1 MTQPLSVLA
10 IGIVCVATLALGA
23 LGLRLAKGTSD
34 FYVAGRAVNP
44 WRNASAIGGEYLSAA
59 SYLGV
64 AGLVYEN
71 GVDMLWMPVGYTV
84 GYLVLLVLIAAPL
97 RRSGAYTLPDF
108 AESRLESATLRR
120 GCAVLVVAIG
130 WLYLLP
136 QMQGAGLA
144 LQHVSGLPPWVGAV
158 VLTVI
163 VTLNV
168 AAGGMRAVTLVQSV
182 QYWIKL
188 SAIAVPAFV
197 LLAVWA
203 QAGAPQPHAD
213 TSWWQPL
220 TSSEPISR
228 SLFTT
233 YSTLAALCLG
243 TMGLP
248 HIAVRFYTNPDGVA
262 ARRTTVAVLAL
273 LGLFYVFPPVY
284 GFLGRAYLDAPDLL
298 NDPARTVVLALP
310 GAMLPGL
317 DGRLLT
323 ALVAGGAFAA
333 FLSTAS
339 GVTMS
344 VAGAIDQDLI
354 RPLLQRATK
363 GDAAPAAT
371 FRISSSLGVLVPLA
385 VAVGSAPVGISSAVG
400 HAFAIAAATF
410 APLLILGVWWSGLTA
425 KGAAAGIAVGGLTTG
440 AAALAAVLQTVPD
453 GWAGAMVSAPTAWAT
468 PLAFAVTIL
477 VSLATRNSRP
487 RRWAR
492 TMARLHTPEDV
503 FAESSGP
510 LTAHR

>member
-1 MTQPLSVLA
+1 MTQPLSVAA
-10 IGIVCVATLALGA
+10 IVLVCILTLTLGA

-34 FYVAGRAVNP
+34 FYVAGRTVTP

-108 AESRLESATLRR
+108 AESRLESAGLRR
-120 GCAVLVVAIG
+120 GCALLVVGIG

-144 LQHVSGLPPWVGAV
+144 LRHVSGLPTWVGAS

-168 AAGGMRAVTLVQSV
+168 AAGGMRSVTLVQSV

-188 SAIAVPAFV
+188 SAIAIPAFV

-203 QAGAPQPHAD
+203 QSGAPAPQAD
-213 TSWWQPL
+213 ASWWEPL
-220 TSSEPISR
+220 TSSEPTTR

-248 HIAVRFYTNPDGVA
+248 HIAVRFYTNPDGVT
-262 ARRTTVAVLAL
+262 ARRTTVSVLVL
-273 LGLFYVFPPVY
+273 LSLFYVFPPVY
-284 GFLGRAYLDAPDLL
+284 GYLGRAYLDPSEMVDEPSRA
-298 NDPARTVVLALP
+298 VVLALP
-310 GAMLPGL
+310 GAIMSGL
-317 DGRLLT
+317 DGQLLT

-344 VAGAIDQDLI
+344 VAGAIDQDLL
-354 RPLLQRATK
+354 RPLSVRLTR
-363 GDAAPAAT
+363 GDATPAAS
-371 FRISSSLGVLVPLA
+371 FRLAAGLGVLAPFV
-385 VAVGSAPVGISSAVG
+385 VATLSAPVGISSAVG

-410 APLLILGVWWSGLTA
+410 APLLILGVWWPRLTA
-425 KGAAAGIAVGGLTTG
+425 KGATAGVAVGGLTTT
-440 AAALAAVLQTVPD
+440 AAALVSVLDVIPD
-453 GWAGAMVSAPTAWAT
+453 GWAGALVSAPTAWAT
-468 PLAFAVTIL
+468 PLAFIITIL
-477 VSLATRNSRP
+477 TSMATQGSRP

-492 TMARLHTPEDV
+492 TMTRLHTPEDV
-503 FAESSGP
+503 FAD
-510 LTAHR
+510 T

>member
-1 MTQPLSVLA
+1 MSQPLSVLA
-10 IGIVCVATLALGA
+10 ILLVCLTTLTLGA

-34 FYVAGRAVNP
+34 FYVAGRTVTP

-64 AGLVYEN
+64 AGLVYDR

-84 GYLVLLVLIAAPL
+84 GYLVLLILVAAPL

-108 AESRLESATLRR
+108 AETRLESATLRR
-120 GCAVLVVAIG
+120 GCALLVVGIG

-144 LQHVSGLPPWVGAV
+144 LRHVSGAPTWVGAG

-168 AAGGMRAVTLVQSV
+168 VAGGMRSVTLVQSV

-197 LLAVWA
+197 LLAVWHRS
-203 QAGAPQPHAD
+203 GAPAPQAD
-213 TSWWQPL
+213 TSWWEPL
-220 TSSEPISR
+220 TGDAPGR
-228 SLFTT
+228 TLFTT

-262 ARRTTVAVLAL
+262 ARRTTVSVLAL
-273 LGLFYVFPPVY
+273 LSLFYLFPPIY
-284 GFLGRAYLDAPDLL
+284 GFLGRAYLDPSEISD
-298 NDPARTVVLALP
+298 DPSRTVVLALP

-317 DGRLLT
+317 DGQLLT
-323 ALVAGGAFAA
+323 ALAAGGAFAA
-333 FLSTAS
+333 FLATAS

-344 VAGAIDQDLI
+344 VAGAIDQDVL
-354 RPLLQRATK
+354 RPLAARVTH
-363 GDAAPAAT
+363 GDASPSASFRIAAAT
-371 FRISSSLGVLVPLA
+371 GVLAPFV
-385 VAVGSAPVGISSAVG
+385 VAITAAPIGISSAVG

-410 APLLILGVWWSGLTA
+410 APLLILGVWWPRLTA
-425 KGAAAGIAVGGLTTG
+425 KGAAAGITVGGVTTLF
-440 AAALAAVLQTVPD
+440 AALVSVTDLAPG
-453 GWAGAMVSAPTAWAT
+453 GWPGALLAAPTAWAT
-468 PLAFAVTIL
+468 PLAFAVTML
-477 VSLATRNSRP
+477 VSLVTPRP

-492 TMARLHTPEDV
+492 TMSRLHAPEDV
-503 FAESSGP
+503 LAE
-510 LTAHR
+510 A

>member
-1 MTQPLSVLA
+1 VTEPLSVAA
-10 IGIVCVATLALGA
+10 IALVCFTTLTLGA

-34 FYVAGRAVNP
+34 FYVAGRTVTP

-120 GCAVLVVAIG
+120 GCALLVVGIG

-136 QMQGAGLA
+136 QLQGAGLA
-144 LQHVSGLPPWVGAV
+144 LRHVSGLPTWVGAT
-158 VLTVI
+158 VLIVI

-168 AAGGMRAVTLVQSV
+168 AAGGMRSVTLVQSV

-188 SAIAVPAFV
+188 SAISIPAFV

-203 QAGAPQPHAD
+203 QSGAPPPQAD
-213 TSWWQPL
+213 DSWWEPL
-220 TSSEPISR
+220 TSTAPTTR

-273 LGLFYVFPPVY
+273 LSLFYVFPPVY
-284 GFLGRAYLDAPDLL
+284 GFLGRAYLEPSDIVD
-298 NDPARTVVLALP
+298 DPSRTVVLALP
-310 GAMLPGL
+310 GAMLSGL

-339 GVTMS
+339 GVAMS
-344 VAGAIDQDLI
+344 VAGAIDQDLV
-354 RPLLQRATK
+354 RPVLARATN
-363 GDAAPAAT
+363 GDATPAAS
-371 FRISSSLGVLVPLA
+371 FRIATGAGVLAPFV
-385 VAVGSAPVGISSAVG
+385 VAVLAAPVGISSAVG

-410 APLLILGVWWSGLTA
+410 APLLILGVWWPRLTA
-425 KGAAAGIAVGGLTTG
+425 KGAAAGVTVGGLSTG
-440 AAALAAVLQTVPD
+440 AAALFSVLGRLPD
-453 GWAGAMVSAPTAWAT
+453 GWVGALVSAPTAWAT
-468 PLAFAVTIL
+468 PLAFTVTII
-477 VSLATRNSRP
+477 VSLATQRSRP

-492 TMARLHTPEDV
+492 TMTRLHTPEDV
-503 FAESSGP
+503 FAD
-510 LTAHR
+510 AV

>member
-1 MTQPLSVLA
+1 MTEPLSVVA
-10 IGIVCVATLALGA
+10 IVLVCLTTLTLGA

-34 FYVAGRAVNP
+34 FYVAGRAVTP

-120 GCAVLVVAIG
+120 GCALLVVGIG

-144 LQHVSGLPPWVGAV
+144 LRHVSGLPTWVGAT

-168 AAGGMRAVTLVQSV
+168 AAGGMRSVTLVQSV

-188 SAIAVPAFV
+188 SAIAIPAFV
-197 LLAVWA
+197 LLAVWS
-203 QAGAPQPHAD
+203 QSGAPAPDAD
-213 TSWWQPL
+213 ASWW
-220 TSSEPISR
+220 EPITSPESTSR

-273 LGLFYVFPPVY
+273 LSLFYVFPPTY
-284 GFLGRAYLDAPDLL
+284 GFLGRAYLDTGDIA
-298 NDPARTVVLALP
+298 NDPSRTVVLALP
-310 GAMLPGL
+310 GAMLSGL

-344 VAGAIDQDLI
+344 VAGAIDQDLV
-354 RPLLQRATK
+354 RPLVSRLTH
-363 GDAAPAAT
+363 GDAGPAAS
-371 FRISSSLGVLVPLA
+371 FRIAAGAGVLAPFV
-385 VAVGSAPVGISSAVG
+385 VAISAAPVGISSAVS

-410 APLLILGVWWSGLTA
+410 APLLILGVWWPPLTA
-425 KGAAAGIAVGGLTTG
+425 KGAAAGVAVGGLTTS
-440 AAALAAVLQTVPD
+440 AAALVSVLGGLPH
-453 GWAGAMVSAPTAWAT
+453 GWAGALVSAPTAWAT
-468 PLAFAVTIL
+468 PLAFAVTIA
-477 VSLATRNSRP
+477 VSLLTPASRP

-503 FAESSGP
+503 FSDA
-510 LTAHR
+510 R

>member
-1 MTQPLSVLA
+1 MNEPLSVAA
-10 IGIVCVATLALGA
+10 IALVCLTTLTLGA
-23 LGLRLAKGTSD
+23 LGLRLATGTSD
-34 FYVAGRAVNP
+34 FYVAGRAVTP

-64 AGLVYEN
+64 AGLVYDS

-108 AESRLESATLRR
+108 AESRLESAALRR
-120 GCAVLVVAIG
+120 GCALLVVGIG

-144 LQHVSGLPPWVGAV
+144 LRHVSGLPTWVGASI
-158 VLTVI
+158 LTII

-188 SAIAVPAFV
+188 SAIAIPAFV

-203 QAGAPQPHAD
+203 QSGAPAPQAGD
-213 TSWWQPL
+213 SWWQPL
-220 TSSEPISR
+220 TSGEPVTR
-228 SLFTT
+228 SVFTT

-273 LGLFYVFPPVY
+273 LGLFYLFPPVY
-284 GFLGRAYLDAPDLL
+284 GFLGRAYLDTADIA
-298 NDPARTVVLALP
+298 NDPSRTVVLALP

-344 VAGAIDQDLI
+344 VAGAIDQDVV
-354 RPLLQRATK
+354 RPLLARVTS
-363 GDAAPAAT
+363 GDASPAAS
-371 FRISSSLGVLVPLA
+371 FRIAAGVGVLPPFLLA
-385 VAVGSAPVGISSAVG
+385 VSSGPVGISSAVG

-410 APLLILGVWWSGLTA
+410 APLLILGVWWPRLTA
-425 KGAAAGIAVGGLTTG
+425 KGAAAGIAVGGLTTS
-440 AAALAAVLQTVPD
+440 AAALVSVLGGLPG
-453 GWAGAMVSAPTAWAT
+453 GWPGLLLSAPTAWAT
-468 PLAFAVTIL
+468 PLAFVVTIA
-477 VSLATRNSRP
+477 VSVLTPRSRP

-492 TMARLHTPEDV
+492 TMARLHTPEEV
-503 FAESSGP
+503 FAG
-510 LTAHR
+510 AR